1 MLVAKRMKLADIL
14 VVDPDPDMVDVITA
28 VLEGE
33 GYSCRS
39 AANGQE
45 ALEACLR
52 AVPAVV
58 LMDLQL
64 PVMNGWI
71 CARWLRARYDNT
83 LAIVIMTTTRYVE
96 EHRAPDDGR
105 RRTHQTVRAR
115 SAGPRPRSLRGT
127 GRLAV
132 EPASSVRT
140 YVTLRARTTCVTSP
154 RASRSR
160 RPRRRGRRARR
171 GTAACRRSRS
181 RCRRRP

>member
-96 EHRAPDDGR
+96 EHRAQTTADGVL
-105 RRTHQTVRAR
+105 TKPFALDQLVRVLSR
-115 SAGPRPRSLRGT
+115 Y
-127 GRLAV
+127 V
-132 EPASSVRT
+132 EPADSQSSR
-140 YVTLRARTTCVTSP
+140 RRQSART
-154 RASRSR
+154 
-160 RPRRRGRRARR
+160 
-171 GTAACRRSRS
+171 
-181 RCRRRP
+181 

>member
-96 EHRAPDDGR
+96 EHRAQTTADGVL
-105 RRTHQTVRAR
+105 TKPFALDQLVRV
-115 SAGPRPRSLRGT
+115 L
-127 GRLAV
+127 GRFV
-132 EPASSVRT
+132 EPADSLSSRRR
-140 YVTLRARTTCVTSP
+140 LSART
-154 RASRSR
+154 
-160 RPRRRGRRARR
+160 
-171 GTAACRRSRS
+171 
-181 RCRRRP
+181 

>member
-52 AVPAVV
+52 AVPAEV

-96 EHRAPDDGR
+96 EHRAQTTADGVL
-105 RRTHQTVRAR
+105 TKPFALDQLVRV
-115 SAGPRPRSLRGT
+115 L
-127 GRLAV
+127 GRFV
-132 EPASSVRT
+132 EPADSLSSR
-140 YVTLRARTTCVTSP
+140 RRQSART
-154 RASRSR
+154 
-160 RPRRRGRRARR
+160 
-171 GTAACRRSRS
+171 
-181 RCRRRP
+181 